1 MRTGMTDFSE
11 TPPPIDFDRAR
22 LTWTTRDGS
31 HGRWRIIA
39 SATARQRQGGWRDRV
54 VLAPMVMAGDVYGTG
69 RLPRDPPYSYQ
80 FIASIREHAIV
91 REYCDGGRS
100 GDTAAGNDGSFSS
113 LDIDAP
119 PLAARRLEPSELA
132 ADDAI
137 WPLTGRI
144 DISAPDARWLIDFPV
159 NHLNSRAVLGTSEFQ
174 VETGPVLVP
183 ASMAGSRDDMIAGGF
198 GLAFLFFNRLDRADL
213 AIYARLAAEGATGR
227 AYRRFGRIETAKI
240 TLFAG
245 R

>member
-1 MRTGMTDFSE
+1 MTDFSE
-11 TPPPIDFDRAR
+11 VPPPIDFNRAR

-31 HGRWRIIA
+31 HGCWRIIA
-39 SATARQRQGGWRDRV
+39 SATAHQRQGGWQDRV
-54 VLAPMVMAGDVYGTG
+54 VLAPMVMAGDIYGTG
-69 RLPRDPPYSYQ
+69 RLLREPPYSYQ

-91 REYCDGGRS
+91 REYCDGGWS
-100 GDTAAGNDGSFSS
+100 EDTAAGNEGIFSS
-113 LDIDAP
+113 LDIDVP
-119 PLAARRLEPSELA
+119 TLAARQLELSELG

-159 NHLNSRAVLGTSEFQ
+159 NHLNSRAALGSSEFQ

-183 ASMAGSRDDMIAGGF
+183 PSMADSRDAMIAGGF

-213 AIYARLAAEGATGR
+213 AIYARPVA
-227 AYRRFGRIETAKI
+227 
-240 TLFAG
+240 
-245 R
+245 